1 LAKKEQTTKQ
11 KQYEA
16 YMENYRTLVQHLQF
30 LSSFNVREFMG
41 TREDGDPRVH
51 YLAGL
56 EGFKNLANAQ
66 LSGII
71 RFLDES
77 KDGKKTDLF
86 PIMAEELAA
95 HVKSME
101 EDLGVTGW
109 NEEGHPQFDLQIL
122 KEKTKGWPQ

>member
-1 LAKKEQTTKQ
+1 MGKNKQDTKQ

-16 YMENYRTLVQHLQF
+16 YMENYRNLVRRMMF

-41 TREDGDPRVH
+41 TREPGDPRVH

-77 KDGKKTDLF
+77 KEDTKPDLF
-86 PIMAEELAA
+86 AIMAEELAA
-95 HVKSME
+95 HLKEME
-101 EDLGVTGW
+101 KDLAVTGW
-109 NEEGHPQFDLQIL
+109 TEEGQAQFDLQVL
-122 KEKTKGWPQ
+122 REKTKGWPQ

>member
-1 LAKKEQTTKQ
+1 LAKDQTTKK
-11 KQYEA
+11 KQYED
-16 YMENYRTLVQHLQF
+16 YMENYRTLSLRLQT

-51 YLAGL
+51 YLTGL

-71 RFLDES
+71 RFLNE
-77 KDGKKTDLF
+77 GKGDKKPDLLA
-86 PIMAEELAA
+86 IMAEELAS
-95 HVKSME
+95 HLKSME

-109 NEEGHPQFDLQIL
+109 TAEDLPQFDLQVL
-122 KEKTKGWPQ
+122 REKTKGWPQ